1 MKRRTFVFSGVALSA
16 GFLAERALAASWMN
30 TGSSLSS
37 FRFDSDLY
45 KQFKDPD
52 SVYRPFVRWWWNGDK
67 VEAKELVREL
77 HLLKEAGIGGVEINP
92 ISFPSTGDD
101 LGKKSL
107 TWLSDEWINM
117 LQVTFAE
124 AKKLDMT
131 CDLIVGSGWP
141 FGAETLKGEER
152 APGWSLSMQKSW
164 KARPCTKLPS
174 SIYSKQLIPGS
185 QNLIQPE
192 HSKFFHSKWSLIR

>member
-1 MKRRTFVFSGVALSA
+1 MKRRTFIVQSAILSSGC
-16 GFLAERALAASWMN
+16 LAASKLSAI
-30 TGSSLSS
+30 GSEALNPKDI
-37 FRFDSDLY
+37 RFDGDLY
-45 KQFKDPD
+45 KLFKTPD
-52 SVYRPFVRWWWNGDK
+52 SAYRPFVRWWWNGDK

-77 HLLKEAGIGGVEINP
+77 HLLKEAGVGGVEINP
-92 ISFPSTGDD
+92 ISFPSSGDD

-107 TWLSDEWINM
+107 TWLSDEWIDM

-152 APGWSLSMQKSW
+152 AQVVIID
-164 KARPCTKLPS
+164 AETHR
-174 SIYSKQLIPGS
+174 
-185 QNLIQPE
+185 
-192 HSKFFHSKWSLIR
+192 